1 MCERERE
8 RFTATTSYATAGP
21 SPAVAFGLQGVPDE
35 RAVEFNR
42 GDFKDLARSYARAGN
57 ALKRLNRL
65 RAHPRDS
72 TGCEPIPKEV
82 GDRRV
87 LEEAVFWVTN
97 WTWHLTIVYG
107 VGCGI

>member
-1 MCERERE
+1 MCEREDCGKEVKVCERERE

-21 SPAVAFGLQGVPDE
+21 SPAVAFGFQGVQLP
-35 RAVEFNR
+35 
-42 GDFKDLARSYARAGN
+42 LWQ
-57 ALKRLNRL
+57 
-65 RAHPRDS
+65 
-72 TGCEPIPKEV
+72 EV